1 MLLIGPLWRYAAG
14 VSAIDS
20 AECHI
25 PAVKATST
33 PFARNEFRRN
43 GDDAVACAEWLVAA
57 PDVIECR
64 SDCSKSSSLSA
75 IGGLFLSLMIAAC
88 PNKTGLTSARL
99 LESSRIAAHRFGLLV
114 PASQRSEGPGTMPT
128 NAAGG
133 RSSAATKTKA
143 ARRNTSRSATASTTS
158 SRSRRRTTI
167 KGLKPSKSVTRK
179 SADTNV
185 RGFCQRLGGLPV
197 PRSLRSANGV
207 CPDSASIEF
216 GEEWAGPAQGV
227 ARGGPLRR
235 VELGPNL
242 FHSVWL
248 VVRPLWPVRSHRP
261 ARRPM
266 SRPW

>member
-75 IGGLFLSLMIAAC
+75 IGSLFLSLMIAAC

-167 KGLKPSKSVTRK
+167 KRTETEQER
-179 SADTNV
+179 DTKV
-185 RGFCQRLGGLPV
+185 RRHAARCQR
-197 PRSLRSANGV
+197 
-207 CPDSASIEF
+207 
-216 GEEWAGPAQGV
+216 
-227 ARGGPLRR
+227 RR
-235 VELGPNL
+235 RTEG
-242 FHSVWL
+242 SVD
-248 VVRPLWPVRSHRP
+248 
-261 ARRPM
+261 RRPPRKFA
-266 SRPW
+266 SHSAQATREDIGGAERERR